1 MAKFV
6 ELMLTALQFQAE
18 GLLEIADLFFAS
30 PERIRKEFYRI
41 PTYERHW
48 FSANWAEAYRNRQQF
63 YKRLHYLKLQGLVV
77 KRNANKGASRWML
90 TKHGKDRLDEYRQS
104 RADPF
109 SASHIHF
116 PAPQGDGITVVA
128 FDIPEKERR
137 KRDWIRR
144 CLVEMDF
151 EMLQKSVW
159 VARGGVHEDFAQA
172 LRERKLLNAVHI
184 FGVTRQGTITKNS

>member
-18 GLLEIADLFFAS
+18 GLLEIGDILFVMPA
-30 PERIRKEFYRI
+30 RIQKGTDRI
-41 PTYERHW
+41 PTYKRQW
-48 FSANWAEAYRNRQQF
+48 FTTNWAAAYRDRKQF
-63 YKRLHYLKLQGLVV
+63 YDRLHYLKKQGLVI
-77 KRNANKGASRWML
+77 KRGAAGASRWVL
-90 TKHGKDRLDEYRQS
+90 TKQGRDRLRAYQQS

-109 SASHIHF
+109 SSSHISF
-116 PAPQGDGITVVA
+116 PASQGGGLTIVS

-151 EMLQKSVW
+151 VPLQKSVW
-159 VARGGVHEDFAQA
+159 VAQGGVHEDFIHA
-172 LRERKLLNAVHI
+172 LRERKLLAAVHI
-184 FGVTRQGTITKNS
+184 FAVTRQGASMKNL

>member
-41 PTYERHW
+41 PTYERRW
-48 FSANWAEAYRNRQQF
+48 FSTNWAEAYRDRQHF
-63 YKRLHYLKLQGLVV
+63 YKRLHYLKRQGLVV
-77 KRNANKGASRWML
+77 KRGVKGASQWML
-90 TKHGKDRLDEYRQS
+90 TKHGRDRLRGYRQS

-109 SASHIHF
+109 SSSHVAF
-116 PAPQGDGITVVA
+116 PKVRGAGITIVS
-128 FDIPEKERR
+128 FDIPERERR

-151 EMLQKSVW
+151 AMLQKSVW
-159 VARGGVHEDFAQA
+159 AARGGVHEDFTHA
-172 LRERKLLNAVHI
+172 LRERKLLDAVHI
-184 FGVTRQGTITKNS
+184 FAVTRQGTIAKNL